1 MIYGETIKSAFAT
14 RLNEL
19 FPNVAI
25 YKEKEDGADKFPNFF
40 ILQLTL
46 NSQEDRKDHYW
57 LTYYV
62 TIRYREVADINTEP
76 KLQQKLDKIGSEMI
90 INLVDIPINGK
101 PFKLK
106 NCNCEK
112 VDGVLHFFANVTVQV
127 VKQKP
132 EEPLMRVLEQKINIE
147 KTTKG
152 DN

>member
-14 RLNEL
+14 RLAEL

-25 YKEKEDGADKFPNFF
+25 YKEKEEEATKFPNFF

-76 KLQQKLDKIGSEMI
+76 KLQQKLDKVGSEMI
-90 INLVDIPINGK
+90 INLVDIPINNK

-127 VKQKP
+127 VK
-132 EEPLMRVLEQKINIE
+132 EPPQEALMRKLEGNIDI

>member
-14 RLNEL
+14 RLLEL
-19 FPNVAI
+19 FPDVKV
-25 YKEKEDGADKFPNFF
+25 YKEKEDEQDIFPNFF

-62 TIRYREVADINTEP
+62 TVRYRQVADINTEP
-76 KLQQKLDKIGSEMI
+76 KLQQKLDDIASEMI
-90 INLVDIPINGK
+90 INLVDIPINEK
-101 PFKLK
+101 PVKLR

-127 VKQKP
+127 VKEKP
-132 EEPLMRVLEQKINIE
+132 QYPILRELQTKIDTI
-147 KTTKG
+147 
-152 DN
+152 